1 MVKKLKN
8 SKQKKKAFLKI
19 LLVFV
24 IIILLCLSGIF
35 VYKKFFIKEEKKMVT
50 VEILDSVSD
59 YNYVLS
65 DKDGKLYKEEY
76 EKLKTI
82 IEADEVIVEDYVKQ
96 VAKLFVID
104 LYTMNSKMNKYD
116 IGGAEFY
123 YADKRSM
130 FEQKVMDTLY
140 STLLDDTYG
149 DRKQELPE
157 VSAVELV
164 LCEPSK
170 YKLGEVQ
177 KESYLVKL
185 KINYVK
191 DMGYDKNASVM
202 IVKED
207 GVRWSVVDFQPTL
220 NPKY

>member
-8 SKQKKKAFLKI
+8 SKQRKKTVLKV
-19 LLVFV
+19 LLGIV
-24 IIILLCLSGIF
+24 IVALLCLSSIF
-35 VYKKFFIKEEKKMVT
+35 VYKKFFTKEEKKMIT

-170 YKLGEVQ
+170 YKLGEIQ

>member
-8 SKQKKKAFLKI
+8 SKQKKKTFLKI
-19 LLVFV
+19 LLGIV
-24 IIILLCLSGIF
+24 IVVLLSLSSIF
-35 VYKKFFIKEEKKMVT
+35 VYKKFFTKEEKKMVT

-116 IGGAEFY
+116 VGGAEFY

-140 STLLDDTYG
+140 SNLLDDPYG
-149 DRKQELPE
+149 YRKQELPE

-170 YKLGEVQ
+170 YKLGEIQ

>member
-8 SKQKKKAFLKI
+8 SKQKKKTFLKF
-19 LLVFV
+19 LLGIV
-24 IIILLCLSGIF
+24 IVALLCLSSIF
-35 VYKKFFIKEEKKMVT
+35 VYKKFFTKEEKKMVT

-170 YKLGEVQ
+170 YKLGEIQ

>member
-8 SKQKKKAFLKI
+8 SKQKKKTFLKI

-24 IIILLCLSGIF
+24 IIVLLCLSGIF
-35 VYKKFFIKEEKKMVT
+35 VYKKFFTKEEKKMVT

-65 DKDGKLYKEEY
+65 DKDGELYKEEY

-82 IEADEVIVEDYVKQ
+82 IEADEIIVEDYVKQ

-116 IGGAEFY
+116 VGGAEFF
-123 YADKRSM
+123 YADKRGM

-164 LCEPSK
+164 LCESSK
-170 YKLGEVQ
+170 YKLGEIQ
-177 KESYLVKL
+177 KESYLVKM
-185 KINYVK
+185 KISYVK